1 MGRLELSLV
10 IPIGTRLEPQTGVQ
24 KRRKPAR
31 ARAQAGKHRA
41 SANSGET
48 GAGHLIAGAGPGA
61 AKLRRQLTD
70 VKLGPS
76 IRARAGHEADQGIS

>member
-48 GAGHLIAGAGPGA
+48 GAD
-61 AKLRRQLTD
+61 T
-70 VKLGPS
+70 
-76 IRARAGHEADQGIS
+76 